1 MTASSRFKTDSPAL
15 TRDEIVRAASGYAAT
30 GGLEDLTIRQ
40 LATDLDV
47 TPMALYR
54 HVRDKD
60 DILEA
65 VADRLIGGLALP
77 DDELPWP
84 EYLAA
89 MVRSLRGLLREHPAI
104 IGLYTREPLTTPAA
118 KRRLVAARTALG
130 RAGFSEDGA
139 TRAYATIH
147 TFTIGFCAL
156 EAGRGLIEPRT
167 DPAGGDAT
175 DDLVVDPLDDA
186 LGRFVTDEQ
195 FELGLE
201 VIVAG
206 IVTRGPQP

>member
-1 MTASSRFKTDSPAL
+1 MTAASRFKTDAPGL
-15 TRDEIVRAASGYAAT
+15 TRDEIVQVAAQYAAA
-30 GGLEDLTIRQ
+30 GGLEDLTLRR

-65 VADRLIGGLALP
+65 VADRLIGALALP
-77 DDELPWP
+77 SDALPWS

-89 MVRSLRGLLREHPAI
+89 MVRSLRALLREHPAI

-118 KRRLVAARTALG
+118 QQRLVAARTALG
-130 RAGFSEDGA
+130 RAGFTEAEA

-156 EAGRGLIEPRT
+156 EAGRGLIDPHTPRR
-167 DPAGGDAT
+167 
-175 DDLVVDPLDDA
+175 DDDTTEDRLNDA
-186 LGRFVTDEQ
+186 LGGFVTDEQ

-206 IVTRGPQP
+206 IDTRGPRP

>member
-1 MTASSRFKTDSPAL
+1 VSATRFTTDGPAL
-15 TRDEIVRAASGYAAT
+15 SRDEIVRAATDYASA
-30 GGLEDLTIRQ
+30 GDLGELTIRQ

-65 VADRLIGGLALP
+65 VADRLIGGLDLP
-77 DDELPWP
+77 SDELTGTD
-84 EYLAA
+84 YLAA
-89 MVRSLRGLLREHPAI
+89 MVRSLRALLRDHPAL

-118 KRRLVAARTALG
+118 KHRLVAARRALV
-130 RAGFSEDGA
+130 AVGFDELEA

-156 EAGRGLIEPRT
+156 EAGRGLLDASPT
-167 DPAGGDAT
+167 TPA
-175 DDLVVDPLDDA
+175 DDDPLGQA
-186 LGRFVTDEQ
+186 LSEFVTDEQ

-206 IVTRGPQP
+206 LTRKGSRP

>member
-1 MTASSRFKTDSPAL
+1 MSATRFTTDGAAL
-15 TRDEIVRAASGYAAT
+15 SRDEIVQAAAGYAST
-30 GGLEDLTIRQ
+30 GGLADLTIRQ

-54 HVRDKD
+54 HIRDKD

-65 VADRLIGGLALP
+65 VADRLIGDLDLP
-77 DDELPWP
+77 SDDLPWP

-118 KRRLVAARTALG
+118 RRRLAAARTALG
-130 RAGFSEDGA
+130 RAGFDEAAA

-156 EAGRGLIEPRT
+156 EAGRGLIDTTTPAPAE
-167 DPAGGDAT
+167 DP
-175 DDLVVDPLDDA
+175 DDRA
-186 LGRFVTDEQ
+186 LHEFVTDEQ
-195 FELGLE
+195 FEHGLE

-206 IVTRGPQP
+206 IVTKGPRP

>member
-1 MTASSRFKTDSPAL
+1 MSATRFTTDAPAL
-15 TRDEIVRAASGYAAT
+15 SRDEIVRTASGYAAT
-30 GGLEDLTIRQ
+30 GALDDLTIRQ

-54 HVRDKD
+54 HIRDKD

-65 VADRLIGGLALP
+65 VADRLIGALP
-77 DDELPWP
+77 LPSDDLPWN

-89 MVRSLRGLLREHPAI
+89 MVASLRGLLRAHPAI

-118 KRRLVAARTALG
+118 KARLVAARTALM
-130 RAGFSEDGA
+130 RSGFSEDDA

-147 TFTIGFCAL
+147 TFLIGFCAL
-156 EAGRGLIEPRT
+156 EAGRGLIEPHPISSA
-167 DPAGGDAT
+167 D
-175 DDLVVDPLDDA
+175 DPLSDA
-186 LGRFVTDEQ
+186 LAQFVTDEQ
-195 FELGLE
+195 FERGVQ

-206 IVTRGPQP
+206 IASGGPLP

>member
-1 MTASSRFKTDSPAL
+1 MSATRFTTGNPAL
-15 TRDEIVRAASGYAAT
+15 SRDEIVATAAGYAST
-30 GGLEDLTIRQ
+30 GGLAELTIRQ

-65 VADRLIGGLALP
+65 VADRLIGEL
-77 DDELPWP
+77 ELPPDTLPWT
-84 EYLAA
+84 EYLTA
-89 MVRSLRGLLREHPAI
+89 MVRSLRALLRQHPAI

-118 KRRLVAARTALG
+118 KRRLVAARAALG
-130 RAGFSEDGA
+130 RAGFDEGAA

-156 EAGRGLIEPRT
+156 EAGRGLIDA
-167 DPAGGDAT
+167 DPAPPV
-175 DDLVVDPLDDA
+175 DDPEDRA
-186 LGRFVTDEQ
+186 LNEFVTDEQ
-195 FELGLE
+195 FEHGLA

-206 IVTRGPQP
+206 LRTKGPRP